1 MSDMKSTAGYI
12 AEGALPYA
20 AMPAGRLSTPAPT
33 MLFTKLNISLGMD
46 AVPPPDDDD
55 DGDEELSSTVL
66 HSEVLLLLLWRRSE
80 DLVPLLLLPRNT
92 VQDLNDNND
101 DVEGFTIEST
111 ECRVVDG

>member
-66 HSEVLLLLLWRRSE
+66 HSEVLLLLWRRSE

>member
-1 MSDMKSTAGYI
+1 M

-20 AMPAGRLSTPAPT
+20 AMPAGKLSTPAPT

-46 AVPPPDDDD
+46 AVPDDDD
-55 DGDEELSSTVL
+55 DDDDELSSTVL
-66 HSEVLLLLLWRRSE
+66 HSEVLLLVLLLSWRRTE

-92 VQDLNDNND
+92 VDGQDLNDNNDD